1 MKIVKTISELRN
13 IVKSWKSQGFSVGLV
28 PTMGYLHEGHQSL
41 IKAAL
46 ENDRVIVSVF
56 VNPMQ
61 FAPNEDLVSYPRD
74 MQRDCSICEESG
86 VNIVFAPEADE
97 MYEEGFCSY
106 VGMSV
111 LTEALCGMSRP
122 EYFRGFCT
130 VVTKLF
136 NITTP
141 DKAYFGQKD
150 AQQLAVVKRMVKD
163 LNMNV
168 TIVSCAIVREEDGLA
183 ISSRNTYLN
192 TEERRSALILS
203 KTIRL
208 AQGLVQA
215 GEKGAEVIIKA
226 MRENIATEPL
236 ARVDYVEIVDAN
248 TIQRVDTIDGQ
259 VLVAISV
266 YIRKTRL
273 IDNFT
278 T

>member
-1 MKIVKTISELRN
+1 MKIVKTISELSR

-41 IKAAL
+41 IKTAL
-46 ENDRVIVSVF
+46 ENDRVIVSIF

-74 MQRDCSICEESG
+74 MQRDCSICEEIG
-86 VNIVFAPEADE
+86 VNIVFAPEVAE
-97 MYEEGFCSY
+97 MYDEGFCSY
-106 VGMSV
+106 VDMFV
-111 LTEALCGMSRP
+111 LTEALCGVSRP
-122 EYFRGFCT
+122 KYFRGVCT
-130 VVTKLF
+130 VITKLF

-168 TIVSCAIVREEDGLA
+168 TIVSCPIVREEDGLA

-215 GEKGAEVIIKA
+215 GEKNAEVIIKA

-236 ARVDYVEIVDAN
+236 ARVDYIEIVDAD

-266 YIRKTRL
+266 YIGKTRL
-273 IDNFT
+273 IDNIIT
-278 T
+278 

>member
-1 MKIVKTISELRN
+1 MKIVKTISELRD
-13 IVKSWKSQGFSVGLV
+13 IVKSWKSQAFSVGLV

-46 ENDRVIVSVF
+46 ENDRVIVSIF

-97 MYEEGFCSY
+97 MYDEGFCSC
-106 VGMSV
+106 VDMSV

-122 EYFRGFCT
+122 KYYRGVCT

-168 TIVSCAIVREEDGLA
+168 TIVSCPIVREEDGLA

-192 TEERRSALILS
+192 AEERRSALILS

-215 GEKGAEVIIKA
+215 GEKDVEEIIRA
-226 MRENIATEPL
+226 MRGNIETEPL
-236 ARVDYVEIVDAN
+236 ARIDYVEIVDAN

-266 YIRKTRL
+266 YIGKTRL